1 MTQILHEIS
10 WNISHPSPW
19 NSLLPYGLFF
29 QVFESVEEVDQ
40 IETEPKNEEVKQ
52 TPKMPNGALQNETN
66 SPDSG
71 HPSSRNFSVT
81 SGLSDGS
88 LSTEDSTAPDTS
100 QRSAAAPLASETPVK
115 PAGVESE
122 GLTEDKGEAKKK
134 PPTENTKTEVVQQL
148 EETSLQTERQDKAE
162 DSKAFDTEGTKIAD
176 KSQDTNIKGIKSLES
191 EEKGKQVS
199 GGDSLTV
206 SAATTE
212 TKQAVIDPSVKKEAD
227 LSSEE
232 TSKMAETNVKKTKEM
247 DESKTLMEQ
256 KERISVHTVASEVE
270 KNLVLSGDIRVSGA
284 RETCYYA
291 PQKDEAQVMTES
303 DESPSAIEMEEIP
316 KAKVSMVPWS
326 RKEHCGTSSS
336 SEDSAPDMELRQE
349 EQGKPSPEGTESVL
363 SEEPEME
370 SLYPHFDSM
379 VSSGNTKAEATSQE
393 SAGSTFSVRTH
404 FLSV

>member
-19 NSLLPYGLFF
+19 SSLLPYGLFF

-122 GLTEDKGEAKKK
+122 GLTEDKGEAKEK

-227 LSSEE
+227 LSNEE

-370 SLYPHFDSM
+370 SLYPHFDSV